1 LNSQIII
8 GTASFA
14 DEIRDRLVKELKF
27 LSDEQ
32 DIVHFEERENT
43 PWLFFIVGVSRNNK
57 RGERRFA
64 WVKQFFTGGFNS
76 S

>member
-1 LNSQIII
+1 MNSQIII

-43 PWLFFIVGVSRNNK
+43 PWLFFIV
-57 RGERRFA
+57 EL
-64 WVKQFFTGGFNS
+64 FFE
-76 S
+76 